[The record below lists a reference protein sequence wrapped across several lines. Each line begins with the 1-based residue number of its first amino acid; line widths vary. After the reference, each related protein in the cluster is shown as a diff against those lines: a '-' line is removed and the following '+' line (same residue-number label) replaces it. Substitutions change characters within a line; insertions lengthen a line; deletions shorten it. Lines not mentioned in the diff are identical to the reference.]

1 MYAYQT
7 NHLKNH
13 KSQFV
18 SSQTGEQ
25 VWSFEARE
33 KELKFHQKTNNTK
46 QTKEE
51 KNKTER
57 RLTLSIVAGS
67 YN

>member
-18 SSQTGEQ
+18 SLHTGKQ

-33 KELKFHQKTNNTK
+33 KELKFHQKKNITK

-51 KNKTER
+51 KKNRKKAY
-57 RLTLSIVAGS
+57 S
-67 YN
+67 